1 MQTLTIRHKRMAPL
15 TPLNYRIHDLTKII
29 SPEMQV
35 YPGDPQPKFEQYLK
49 LENDGANVTRIVLG
63 SHTGT
68 HVDAQ
73 WHFLQDGK
81 GAEKEPLT
89 KFIGEA
95 VVIDVTSKPPGEG
108 ITADDLNHADAKKND
123 ILLLYTGRGERRTDF
138 TYVDVSA
145 AEWVV
150 NHGIKCIGIDTLSVE
165 KYGRKDAPVHKILLS
180 NDIGIIENLDSSLKQ
195 FAGKRTF
202 LVCLPLP
209 LEGVDGSPARVIL
222 LETIK

>member
-1 MQTLTIRHKRMAPL
+1 
-15 TPLNYRIHDLTKII
+15 
-29 SPEMQV
+29 MQV
-35 YPGDPQPKFEQYLK
+35 YPRDPQPKFEQYLK
-49 LENDGANVTRIVLG
+49 LEDDGANVTRIVLG

-108 ITADDLNHADAKKND
+108 ITADDLNYADAKKND
-123 ILLLYTGRGERRTDF
+123 ILLLYTGRGDCPTDF
-138 TYVDVSA
+138 TYIDVSA

-150 NHGIKCIGIDTLSVE
+150 KHGIKCVGIDTLSVE

-222 LETIK
+222 LEMIK